1 MNHRTAAR
9 EIVILALPQLPKDCG
24 KLSKVGFEDIV
35 LSLSRSLSDYAKKNL
50 TSVSLDLQRIEKFL
64 LNAEIEHPDNEKHT
78 SQINPVLIPDTE
90 VLRGQ
95 VETIKSAA
103 TELLNVLE
111 LPELVIQT
119 GQKPTMEY
127 AMQLME
133 SYVENKE
140 KVNEVIES
148 AAQHRDKDKKW
159 KLNRMVRLDRDIL
172 RIATTELLFLK
183 DTPTEVICDE
193 AVKVADKYGG
203 DESKNFVNGVLRD
216 VVELARG
223 QTEHVI
229 ASEAKQSQ

>member
-9 EIVILALPQLPKDCG
+9 EIVILALPQLPKDSE

-103 TELLNVLE
+103 TELLNVL
-111 LPELVIQT
+111 
-119 GQKPTMEY
+119 
-127 AMQLME
+127 
-133 SYVENKE
+133 
-140 KVNEVIES
+140 
-148 AAQHRDKDKKW
+148 
-159 KLNRMVRLDRDIL
+159 
-172 RIATTELLFLK
+172 
-183 DTPTEVICDE
+183 
-193 AVKVADKYGG
+193 
-203 DESKNFVNGVLRD
+203 
-216 VVELARG
+216 
-223 QTEHVI
+223 
-229 ASEAKQSQ
+229 

>member
-1 MNHRTAAR
+1 MNNRTAAR
-9 EIVILALPQLPKDCG
+9 EIIILALPQLPKDNI
-24 KLSKVGFEDIV
+24 KLSKVGFEEIV

-50 TSVSLDLQRIEKFL
+50 TSVSSDLQKIEKFL

-78 SQINPVLIPDTE
+78 SQIKTVLIPNTE

-95 VETIKSAA
+95 IESIKSAA

-111 LPELVIQT
+111 LPELVIQS
-119 GQKPTMEY
+119 GQKTTLEY
-127 AMQLME
+127 AMQLLE
-133 SYVENKE
+133 NYVENKE
-140 KVNEVIES
+140 KINSVIEN

-172 RIATTELLFLK
+172 RVAATELLFLK

-203 DESKNFVNGVLRD
+203 DESKNFINGVLRD

-223 QTEHVI
+223 QK
-229 ASEAKQSQ
+229 AAL

>member
-9 EIVILALPQLPKDCG
+9 EIIILALPQLPKDNI
-24 KLSKVGFEDIV
+24 KLSKIGFEEII

-50 TSVSLDLQRIEKFL
+50 TSVSSDLQRIEKFL

-95 VETIKSAA
+95 VEAIKSAA
-103 TELLNVLE
+103 TELFNVME
-111 LPELVIQT
+111 LPELVIQA
-119 GQKPTMEY
+119 GQKPTLDY
-127 AMQLME
+127 AMQLIE
-133 SYVENKE
+133 NYVENKE
-140 KVNEVIES
+140 KVNEVIEQ

-172 RIATTELLFLK
+172 RIAATELLFLK

-203 DESKNFVNGVLRD
+203 DESKNFINGVLRD
-216 VVELARG
+216 IVELARG
-223 QTEHVI
+223 QK
-229 ASEAKQSQ
+229 AAL

>member
-9 EIVILALPQLPKDCG
+9 EIVILALPQLPKDNI
-24 KLSKVGFEDIV
+24 KLSKIGFEEII

-50 TSVSLDLQRIEKFL
+50 TSVSSDLQKIEKFL
-64 LNAEIEHPDNEKHT
+64 LNTEIEHPDNETHT

-95 VETIKSAA
+95 VESIKSAA

-111 LPELVIQT
+111 LPELIIQS
-119 GQKPTMEY
+119 GQKPTLDY
-127 AMQLME
+127 AMQLLE
-133 SYVENKE
+133 NYVESKE
-140 KVNEVIES
+140 KVNEVIEQ

-203 DESKNFVNGVLRD
+203 DESKKFVNGVLRD

-223 QTEHVI
+223 QS
-229 ASEAKQSQ
+229 AAL

>member
-9 EIVILALPQLPKDCG
+9 EIVILALPQLPKDNI
-24 KLSKVGFEDIV
+24 KLSNIGFEEIV
-35 LSLSRSLSDYAKKNL
+35 LSWSRSLSDYAKKNL
-50 TSVSLDLQRIEKFL
+50 TSVSSDLQKIEKFL
-64 LNAEIEHPDNEKHT
+64 LNAEIEHPDNEEHT
-78 SQINPVLIPDTE
+78 SQIKPVLIPDTN

-95 VETIKSAA
+95 VEAIKFAA

-111 LPELVIQT
+111 LPEFVIQS
-119 GQKPTMEY
+119 GQKPTIDY
-127 AMQLME
+127 AKHLLE

-140 KVNEVIES
+140 KVNEVIEQ
-148 AAQHRDKDKKW
+148 AAQNRDKDKKW

-203 DESKNFVNGVLRD
+203 DESKKFVNGVLRD
-216 VVELARG
+216 VVELSRKKNENW
-223 QTEHVI
+223 QFRFF
-229 ASEAKQSQ
+229 